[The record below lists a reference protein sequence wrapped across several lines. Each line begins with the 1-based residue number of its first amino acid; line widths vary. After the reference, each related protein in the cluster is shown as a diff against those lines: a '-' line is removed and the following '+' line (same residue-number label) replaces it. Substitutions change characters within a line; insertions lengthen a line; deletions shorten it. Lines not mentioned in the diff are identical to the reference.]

1 MTTLERLN
9 GWKETGIISA
19 AQHEILRTLVH
30 KERFSVFVEINAF
43 LCIGVLALVGGLG
56 WTVQTYF
63 NSLGDTFILAALSLI
78 LAACLTYC
86 FSKAPAYSNLETE
99 SPNLVLDYVIYL
111 ACLVFSVELSYLE
124 FRFEILRDHWPN
136 YLLFSTATFFG
147 LAYRFDNRFVLSLA
161 LSSLAGWF
169 GIRVSRFEFIKS
181 EQLQLAGLLYAT
193 VVALAGAGLFQR
205 RLKKHFFETYLHVAA
220 NAAFVALVSG
230 IASEQ
235 HRLIFF
241 AMLIG
246 LSGLSILMGIRFRR
260 FAFVVYGTIYGYIGL
275 SIELLRSAR
284 ELAPVLAYF
293 ILTGIAVIALIAKLA
308 RRLGRTA

>member
-1 MTTLERLN
+1 MTTPERLN
-9 GWKETGIISA
+9 GWKEAGIISA
-19 AQHEILRTLVH
+19 AQHENLNTLVR
-30 KERFSVFVEINAF
+30 KERFSVFIEINAF
-43 LCIGVLALVGGLG
+43 LYIGVLAIVGGLG

-63 NSLGDTFILAALSLI
+63 NSVGDTFILAALSLI
-78 LAACLTYC
+78 LAGSFTYC
-86 FSKAPAYSNLETE
+86 FSRASAYSNHEVE
-99 SPNLVLDYVIYL
+99 SPNLVLDYILYL

-124 FRFEILRDHWPN
+124 FRFELLRDHWPN

-169 GIRVSRFEFIKS
+169 GIRFSRFEFIKS
-181 EQLQLAGLLYAT
+181 EQLQLAGLLYAS
-193 VVALAGAGLFQR
+193 VVASAGAGLFQR
-205 RLKKHFFETYLHVAA
+205 TIKKHFFDTYLHVAA
-220 NAAFVALVSG
+220 NAAFVAIVSG

-235 HRLIFF
+235 HPLIFL
-241 AMLIG
+241 AMLIA
-246 LSGLSILMGIRFRR
+246 LSGLSIFLGIRFSR

-284 ELAPVLAYF
+284 ELAPVLTYF